1 MENDIESY
9 VKSSYIYQ
17 EDKTKCKKE
26 TGLLQ
31 HLPILERPERLKI
44 HPTFHVSFLKPYFA
58 DDDDL
63 DRNELKRAPPSVP
76 ITLFEAKIEE
86 ILDHSVVGRS
96 KTH

>member
-9 VKSSYIYQ
+9 VKSCYIYQ

-63 DRNELKRAPPSVP
+63 DRNESKRAPPSVP
-76 ITLFEAKIEE
+76 IT
-86 ILDHSVVGRS
+86 
-96 KTH
+96 